1 SELIG
6 IATRKS
12 QVLPTSRDNP
22 RPSEPTTTTSGAT
35 ATSRS
40 YSPVGASASRPT
52 TTYPSCWHAFSAR
65 VRLVTRDT
73 GNRAAAPALVRQA
86 VAVMPAARRFGTNT
100 PWAPNAAAER
110 ITAPR
115 LRGSVTPSSATSSGG
130 SGCSEA
136 AASRSSNG
144 RYEYGGTWSPIPWC
158 SAPPESRS
166 SSDRLT
172 SRIASPR
179 SLAVRT
185 LSLTRS
191 SMSIPYATYSAVAG
205 IRARSAS
212 TTGLRPTSSSGPSW
226 EARLPA
232 PDRLSAARAALEPGP
247 GRPTFGGRPF
257 SAAARRSRSCLRAVP
272 RGTSS
277 PEYALCQGRSS
288 AGRVRPLPPR
298 RRPLGGVS
306 TGLPERPRA
315 LPAID
320 CPPRATRSVFDHH
333 ADLLQLVPNRVRR
346 GVVLPF
352 PGRLPLLQRQ
362 GHQRVHHRP
371 QLPAVPGRP
380 GRIQRVDPEHV
391 QHPPDT
397 GQRPPQPVVVPLGVG
412 GVALPDHLLHR

>member
-1 SELIG
+1 MVVFDVGDEAERLKGQRLAPHLLLAGRPHQRGDERHHRGHRGRDRHSDDPAGHPTPPALRGQDVRLICHDSIDRRLATSASATAAATLAFRDSTSELIG

-22 RPSEPTTTTSGAT
+22 RPSEPTTPTSGAT

-52 TTYPSCWHAFSAR
+52 TTCPSCWHAFSAR

-277 PEYALCQGRSS
+277 PEYALC
-288 AGRVRPLPPR
+288 
-298 RRPLGGVS
+298 
-306 TGLPERPRA
+306 
-315 LPAID
+315 
-320 CPPRATRSVFDHH
+320 
-333 ADLLQLVPNRVRR
+333 
-346 GVVLPF
+346 
-352 PGRLPLLQRQ
+352 
-362 GHQRVHHRP
+362 
-371 QLPAVPGRP
+371 
-380 GRIQRVDPEHV
+380 
-391 QHPPDT
+391 
-397 GQRPPQPVVVPLGVG
+397 
-412 GVALPDHLLHR
+412 